1 MCVLCGA
8 WSHTGTHMC
17 THLVRLLPLRYEI
30 CEFVEQATGFVVQAR
45 FFSTAGIAGKIP
57 GYDMAVLKEGWAE
70 GMGGNGRG
78 SVAGGGGAGSG
89 VGGGGVPGGG
99 VGPGLGGNSGPATL
113 EMVTRDVL
121 VEAKMQ

>member
-1 MCVLCGA
+1 
-8 WSHTGTHMC
+8 MC

-57 GYDMAVLKEGWAE
+57 GYDMAVLKEGWAG
-70 GMGGNGRG
+70 GMGGNDRG

-99 VGPGLGGNSGPATL
+99 VGPGWGQVKSSGSRFNALFTGTVGEGQRASTTHTHL
-113 EMVTRDVL
+113 LLNRV
-121 VEAKMQ
+121 Q